1 MSWDCPQIEER
12 LSDYLDNLLS
22 ADERAE
28 FERHSRECA
37 RCNPLVARVGGI
49 VRRVQSLEPIETPAR
64 LISSILDKTLGPRA
78 SQHGWQRWL
87 TWATTLLQ
95 PRFAI
100 GLATAAA
107 SLVILLYAAGLNP
120 MKLRKADLNPVNI
133 YRSANRQSHL
143 VYARGVKYVNDLRVV
158 YEIQSR
164 LRPPDS
170 PAREEQPP
178 VQPQNSQPEQK
189 SQGSPHPGRSSTRS
203 SSLYAFVV
211 AQTFVRSSP

>member
-1 MSWDCPQIEER
+1 MNWNCPQIEER
-12 LSDYLDNLLS
+12 LSDYLDGLLS
-22 ADERAE
+22 ASERAE
-28 FERHSRECA
+28 FEAHAAGCA
-37 RCNPLVARVGGI
+37 RCTQLVAQVGGM
-49 VRRVQSLEPIETPAR
+49 VRRVQSLEPIEAPAR
-64 LISSILDKTLGPRA
+64 LVSAILDQTLGPRA
-78 SQHGWQRWL
+78 PKHGWRRWL
-87 TWATTLLQ
+87 AWAPTLLQ

-100 GLATAAA
+100 GMATAAA
-107 SLVILLYAAGLNP
+107 SVIILLYAAGLNP
-120 MKLRKADLNPVNI
+120 AKIHKGDLNPINI
-133 YRSANRQSHL
+133 YRSMNRQSHL

-178 VQPQNSQPEQK
+178 AQPPSAQPEQK
-189 SQGSPHPGRSSTRS
+189 SQGSPHPGRSSNRS

>member
-1 MSWDCPQIEER
+1 MNWNCAQVEER

-22 ADERAE
+22 ATERAE
-28 FERHSRECA
+28 FEAHAAGCA
-37 RCNPLVARVGGI
+37 RCTQLVAQVGGL
-49 VRRVQSLEPIETPAR
+49 VRRVQSLEPIEAPAR
-64 LISSILDKTLGPRA
+64 LVSAILDQTLGPRA
-78 SQHGWQRWL
+78 PKHGWRRWL
-87 TWATTLLQ
+87 AWAPTLLQ

-100 GLATAAA
+100 GMATAAA

-120 MKLRKADLNPVNI
+120 AKIRKGDLNPVNI

-170 PAREEQPP
+170 PAREEQTP
-178 VQPQNSQPEQK
+178 VQPPAAQPDQK
-189 SQGSPHPGRSSTRS
+189 SQGSPHPGRSSNRS

>member
-1 MSWDCPQIEER
+1 MSWNCAQIEER

-28 FERHSRECA
+28 FERHAAGCA

-49 VRRVQSLEPIETPAR
+49 VRRVQSLEPIEVPPR
-64 LISSILDKTLGPRA
+64 LISSILDQTLGPRA
-78 SQHGWQRWL
+78 SQHGWRDWL
-87 TWATTLLQ
+87 AWATTLLQ
-95 PRFAI
+95 PRFAM

-107 SLVILLYAAGLNP
+107 SLVILLYASGLNP
-120 MKLRKADLNPVNI
+120 AKIRKADLNPVNI

-143 VYARGVKYVNDLRVV
+143 VYARGVKYVNDMRVV

-170 PAREEQPP
+170 PAREETAAGRAAGFQPD
-178 VQPQNSQPEQK
+178 QK

-203 SSLYAFVV
+203 S
-211 AQTFVRSSP
+211 

>member
-1 MSWDCPQIEER
+1 MNWNCPQIEER
-12 LSDYLDNLLS
+12 LSDYLDGLLS
-22 ADERAE
+22 ASERAE
-28 FERHSRECA
+28 FEAHAAGCA
-37 RCNPLVARVGGI
+37 RCTQLVAQVGGM
-49 VRRVQSLEPIETPAR
+49 VRRVQSLEPIEAPAR
-64 LISSILDKTLGPRA
+64 LVSAILDQTLGPRA
-78 SQHGWQRWL
+78 PKHGWRRWL
-87 TWATTLLQ
+87 AWAPTLLQ

-100 GLATAAA
+100 GMATAAA
-107 SLVILLYAAGLNP
+107 SVIILLYAAGLNP
-120 MKLRKADLNPVNI
+120 AKIHKGDLNPINI
-133 YRSANRQSHL
+133 YRSMNRQSHL

-178 VQPQNSQPEQK
+178 VQPPSAQPEQK
-189 SQGSPHPGRSSTRS
+189 SQGSPHPGRSSNRS

>member
-1 MSWDCPQIEER
+1 MNWNCAQVEER

-22 ADERAE
+22 AAEQAE
-28 FERHSRECA
+28 FEAHAAGCA
-37 RCNPLVARVGGI
+37 RCTQLVAQVGGL
-49 VRRVQSLEPIETPAR
+49 VRRVQSLEPIEAPAR
-64 LISSILDKTLGPRA
+64 LVSAILDQTLGPRA
-78 SQHGWQRWL
+78 PKHGWRRWL
-87 TWATTLLQ
+87 AWAPTLLQ

-100 GLATAAA
+100 GMATAAA

-120 MKLRKADLNPVNI
+120 AKIRKGDLNPVNI

-170 PAREEQPP
+170 PAREEQTP
-178 VQPQNSQPEQK
+178 VQPPAAQPDQK
-189 SQGSPHPGRSSTRS
+189 SQGSPHPGRSSNRS

>member
-1 MSWDCPQIEER
+1 MNWNCAQVEER

-22 ADERAE
+22 AAERAE
-28 FERHSRECA
+28 FEAHAADCA
-37 RCNPLVARVGGI
+37 RCTQLVAQVGGL
-49 VRRVQSLEPIETPAR
+49 VRRVQSLEPIEAPAR
-64 LISSILDKTLGPRA
+64 LVSAILDQTLGPRA
-78 SQHGWQRWL
+78 PKHGWRSWL
-87 TWATTLLQ
+87 AWAPTLLQ

-100 GLATAAA
+100 GMATAAA
-107 SLVILLYAAGLNP
+107 SLLILLYAAGVNP
-120 MKLRKADLNPVNI
+120 AKIHKGDLNPLNI

-170 PAREEQPP
+170 PAREEQTPAQPP
-178 VQPQNSQPEQK
+178 AAQPDQK
-189 SQGSPHPGRSSTRS
+189 SQGSPHPGRSSNRS

>member
-12 LSDYLDNLLS
+12 LSDYLDNLLA
-22 ADERAE
+22 ADERTE
-28 FERHSRECA
+28 FERHARGCA
-37 RCNPLVARVGGI
+37 KCNPLVARVGGI
-49 VRRVQSLEPIETPAR
+49 VRRVQALEPIETPAR
-64 LISSILDKTLGPRA
+64 LISSILDQTLGPRA
-78 SQHGWQRWL
+78 SKHGWQRL
-87 TWATTLLQ
+87 LGWAPSLLQ

-107 SLVILLYAAGLNP
+107 SVVILLYAAGLNP
-120 MKLRKADLNPVNI
+120 TKIRKGDLNPVNI
-133 YRSANRQSHL
+133 YRSMNRQSHL

-164 LRPPDS
+164 LRPPES
-170 PAREEQPP
+170 PAREEQPAA
-178 VQPQNSQPEQK
+178 QPQNSQPEQK
-189 SQGSPHPGRSSTRS
+189 SQGAPHPGRSSNRS

>member
-1 MSWDCPQIEER
+1 MNWNCAQTEER
-12 LSDYLDNLLS
+12 LSDYLDGLLS
-22 ADERAE
+22 AGERAE
-28 FERHSRECA
+28 FEAHAAGCA
-37 RCNPLVARVGGI
+37 RCAQLVAQVGGM
-49 VRRVQSLEPIETPAR
+49 VRRVQSLEPIEAPAR
-64 LISSILDKTLGPRA
+64 LVSAILDQTLGPRA
-78 SQHGWQRWL
+78 PKHGWRSWL
-87 TWATTLLQ
+87 AWAPSLLQ

-100 GLATAAA
+100 GMATAAA
-107 SLVILLYAAGLNP
+107 SLLILLYAAGLNP
-120 MKLRKADLNPVNI
+120 AKIHKGDLNPVNI
-133 YRSANRQSHL
+133 YRSMNRQSHL

-178 VQPQNSQPEQK
+178 AQPPSVQPEQK
-189 SQGSPHPGRSSTRS
+189 SQGSPHPGRSSNRS

>member
-1 MSWDCPQIEER
+1 MNWNCPQIEER
-12 LSDYLDNLLS
+12 LSDYLDGLLS
-22 ADERAE
+22 ASERAE
-28 FERHSRECA
+28 FEAHAAGCA
-37 RCNPLVARVGGI
+37 RCTQLVAQVGGM
-49 VRRVQSLEPIETPAR
+49 VRRVQSLEPIEAPAR
-64 LISSILDKTLGPRA
+64 LVSAILDQTLGPRA
-78 SQHGWQRWL
+78 PKHGWRRWL
-87 TWATTLLQ
+87 AWGPTLLQ

-100 GLATAAA
+100 GMATAAA
-107 SLVILLYAAGLNP
+107 SVIILLYAAGLNP
-120 MKLRKADLNPVNI
+120 AKIHKGDLNPINI
-133 YRSANRQSHL
+133 YRSMNRQSHL

-178 VQPQNSQPEQK
+178 AQPPSAQPEQK
-189 SQGSPHPGRSSTRS
+189 SQGSPHPGRSSNRS

>member
-1 MSWDCPQIEER
+1 MNWNCAQVEER

-22 ADERAE
+22 AAERAE
-28 FERHSRECA
+28 FEAHAAGCA
-37 RCNPLVARVGGI
+37 RCTQLVAQVGGL
-49 VRRVQSLEPIETPAR
+49 VRRVQSLEPIEAPAR
-64 LISSILDKTLGPRA
+64 LVSAILDQTLGPRA
-78 SQHGWQRWL
+78 PKHGWRRWL
-87 TWATTLLQ
+87 AWAPTLLQ

-100 GLATAAA
+100 GMATAAA

-120 MKLRKADLNPVNI
+120 AKIRKGDLNPVNI

-170 PAREEQPP
+170 PAREEQTP
-178 VQPQNSQPEQK
+178 VQPPAAQPDQK
-189 SQGSPHPGRSSTRS
+189 SQGSPHPGRSSNRS